1 MKILK
6 EIAPLDVA
14 QGLAD
19 GKLKPENILVD
30 RGSQILPLRDTRLY
44 FDDFAKFT
52 YYLREVSK

>member
-6 EIAPLDVA
+6 EIAPLDIA

-19 GKLKPENILVD
+19 GKLKPEEIYVD
-30 RGSQILPLRDTRLY
+30 RGNQILPLKDTRLY

-52 YYLREVSK
+52 YYLKEVVK